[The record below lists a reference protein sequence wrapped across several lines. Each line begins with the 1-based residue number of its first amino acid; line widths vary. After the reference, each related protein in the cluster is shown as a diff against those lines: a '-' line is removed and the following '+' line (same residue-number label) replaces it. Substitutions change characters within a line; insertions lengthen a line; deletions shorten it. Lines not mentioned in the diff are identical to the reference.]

1 MIFRPDL
8 DEFEGNNVLE
18 EIKEDA
24 EQRMKKSI
32 EALGVAFAKIRTGR
46 AHPSIL
52 DSVTISYYGV
62 DTPLKQAANIS
73 VEDGRTLAIS
83 VWEKP
88 MVPVVEKAILS
99 ANLGLNPSTSGD
111 LIRVPMPALTEET
124 RKDMVKLAK
133 SDSENARVSIRNIR
147 RDANSDIKELL
158 KEKEISEDDEK
169 RAADKI
175 QKLTDSYVAE
185 IEKLLK
191 AKEADLMEV

>member
-1 MIFRPDL
+1 ML
-8 DEFEGNNVLE
+8 DE
-18 EIKEDA
+18 IKQDA
-24 EQRMKKSI
+24 QARMNKSI
-32 EALGVAFAKIRTGR
+32 DALGVSFAKIRTGR

-52 DSVTISYYGV
+52 DSVSISYYGV

-88 MVPVVEKAILS
+88 MVPVVEKAIIA

-124 RKDMVKLAK
+124 RKIMVKQAK
-133 SDSENARVSIRNIR
+133 SDAENARVSIRNIR

-158 KEKEISEDDEK
+158 KEKEISEDEEK
-169 RAADKI
+169 RAEDGI
-175 QKLTDSYVAE
+175 QKLTDSFVTQVDS
-185 IEKLLK
+185 LLQK
-191 AKEADLMEV
+191 KETDLMEV